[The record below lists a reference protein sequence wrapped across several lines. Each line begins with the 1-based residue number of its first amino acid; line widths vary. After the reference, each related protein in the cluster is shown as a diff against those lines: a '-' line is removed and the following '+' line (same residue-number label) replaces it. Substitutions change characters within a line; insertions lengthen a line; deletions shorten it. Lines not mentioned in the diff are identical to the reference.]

1 MLSYL
6 VYQVV
11 NLAVTIA
18 VPAASY
24 FGIRYLNDRVKEQR
38 ERLKRELKEH
48 EFQQQQL
55 EIQLEQQQRERRQQ
69 NDEWLI
75 SVAHEAVKFADQKYK
90 HMEDLEDL
98 NRHKLESA
106 VDYILRNV
114 ADTDIDISVD
124 KEIARDKIEVVIHDL
139 HQQADQ
145 ES

>member
-1 MLSYL
+1 MKR
-6 VYQVV
+6 VAA
-11 NLAVTIA
+11 LAAAGCAVALLPATAGVADDGASAVFGVTL
-18 VPAASY
+18 PAGY
-24 FGIRYLNDRVKEQR
+24 RDWR
-38 ERLKRELKEH
+38 
-48 EFQQQQL
+48 
-55 EIQLEQQQRERRQQ
+55 
-69 NDEWLI
+69 LI

-106 VDYILRNV
+106 IDYILRNV

-139 HQQADQ
+139 HQHEDQ